1 MSKLWCHSG
10 ELWVAVKLEQVLLL
24 QRICSFKVSTEYF
37 QWGVGW
43 RGVCVCCG
51 VCVRADAEKEREKGG
66 GEREREESAPG
77 WRRHQE
83 IGARYSSMASS
94 HGRSDLRF
102 ADWMTSLPRSM
113 HTIPLTNLAIPGR
126 FLLRPSERPCPLKKM
141 SEFSRNIEV
150 VIRCRRVH
158 EQRFYCSAKFDLFD
172 FTGCFL
178 AANENIA

>member
-37 QWGVGW
+37 HIWMQFFIFPDAARWRAPGQWGVGW
-43 RGVCVCCG
+43 RGVC
-51 VCVRADAEKEREKGG
+51 VCVRADAEKEREKVG
-66 GEREREESAPG
+66 REREESAPG
-77 WRRHQE
+77 WRRHQK

-102 ADWMTSLPRSM
+102 ADWMASLPQSM

-126 FLLRPSERPCPLKKM
+126 FLLHPSERPCPLKKCH
-141 SEFSRNIEV
+141 SSVDI
-150 VIRCRRVH
+150 
-158 EQRFYCSAKFDLFD
+158 
-172 FTGCFL
+172 
-178 AANENIA
+178 